1 MVRVPQNEK
10 CIVIERK
17 PSDPMRK
24 YIKARNQQH
33 DLFIAAFTTLAKR
46 LPQLLV
52 ADRRTIA

>member
-1 MVRVPQNEK
+1 MKK

-52 ADRRTIA
+52 ANRRTIA